1 MLRFVTLV
9 IATTSLTTSAM
20 SQIQSTN
27 LQDVVYLKDGS
38 AIRGTIIEQIPT
50 ESLKIQTRDGS
61 VFVYDIQQVKRIVKE
76 PILVQPAFP
85 QAPPTNKKSPGVA
98 FGLSFLIIGAGQIY
112 NEQPEKAISHWILT
126 IGVFTA
132 FYYANDDYHFS
143 ANDRYLRDAGIIIG
157 LTNWAWS
164 MIDAASSADQIN
176 AQNRLLH
183 PQQRAFE
190 SDVLQKRNES
200 NLAAFPIINHK
211 EIGGIFT
218 FRF

>member
-1 MLRFVTLV
+1 
-9 IATTSLTTSAM
+9 M

-85 QAPPTNKKSPGVA
+85 QALPTNPLMIPDKKSPGVA
-98 FGLSFLIIGAGQIY
+98 FGLSFLIVGAGQVY
-112 NEQPEKAISHWILT
+112 NGHDDKAIGHWI
-126 IGVFTA
+126 V
-132 FYYANDDYHFS
+132 
-143 ANDRYLRDAGIIIG
+143 AGITIAMIYEAIEDNYGNRDPDSDNVWGVAGIAIG
-157 LTNWAWS
+157 LSNWAWS
-164 MIDAASSADQIN
+164 MIDAANSAAEIN
-176 AQNRLLH
+176 AQNRILY

-200 NLAAFPIINHK
+200 NLAAIPIINHK